1 MMKQD
6 NFEKPNR
13 KFVKKFDKPDSD
25 SFRSERK
32 NRNNSTDSN
41 DNKRPRIIR
50 KKTSDSDD
58 SRRPRTFSSDN
69 DEKKPFRSDR
79 KVFFNKEEKPERRRN
94 SSDDS
99 EKRPLRTGKKILFD
113 KEEKPARKSY
123 SSDND
128 EKRPFKSSKPRF
140 TKDRDS
146 KFGKDRDDRK
156 PRFTK
161 DSDSKA
167 NNDRNDRKPR
177 FSKDGD
183 NKFSKEKEARKS
195 RFSKP
200 DKNKSY
206 SEYKEEGR
214 KKKSAKSVDGDNEIR
229 LNRYIANAG
238 ICSRREADD
247 LISAGLVTVNGKI
260 ITELGSK
267 VKRTDD
273 IKFNGGKIFS
283 EKKVYILLNKP
294 KDYITTVEDPHAQH
308 TVLELLKG
316 ACKERVYPVGRL
328 DRMTTGVLLLTNDGD
343 LTKKLTHPKHNKKKI
358 YHATLDKNLTQAHL
372 KQLADG
378 VQVEEGVVGFDAI
391 SYTSKDNK
399 TEIGVE
405 LHFGM
410 NRIVRRMFES
420 LGYKVKKLD
429 RVFFAGLSK
438 KGLER
443 GHWRY
448 LTPKEINMLLMGAY
462 E

>member
-1 MMKQD
+1 MKQEK
-6 NFEKPNR
+6 FERGKR
-13 KFVKKFDKPDSD
+13 
-25 SFRSERK
+25 ET
-32 NRNNSTDSN
+32 NS
-41 DNKRPRIIR
+41 
-50 KKTSDSDD
+50 
-58 SRRPRTFSSDN
+58 
-69 DEKKPFRSDR
+69 
-79 KVFFNKEEKPERRRN
+79 
-94 SSDDS
+94 
-99 EKRPLRTGKKILFD
+99 
-113 KEEKPARKSY
+113 EKPARKPIKKYDNSDKESFRNDRRPKPDSY
-123 SSDND
+123 SKKNNDSEKSAFNSDRKKRSDSSDYKDKKNSRPERKNTSRTDDARPRRTFSADRD
-128 EKRPFKSSKPRF
+128 EKRPYKAGNKEFNKEERPEKRRFSSDGEDKKPFRTSKPRLKKDDDRKF
-140 TKDRDS
+140 TKD
-146 KFGKDRDDRK
+146 KDERK
-156 PRFTK
+156 T
-161 DSDSKA
+161 
-167 NNDRNDRKPR
+167 R

-183 NKFSKEKEARKS
+183 DRKSKFSKDSENRKS

-200 DKNKSY
+200 DKSRSY

-214 KKKSAKSVDGDNEIR
+214 KKKSGKSSTIDSDIEIR

-273 IKFNGGKIFS
+273 IKFDGGKIFS

-294 KDYITTVEDPHAQH
+294 KDYITTVEDAHAKH

-316 ACKERVYPVGRL
+316 AGKERVYPVGRL

-358 YHATLDKNLTQAHL
+358 YHATLDKSLTQADL
-372 KQLADG
+372 KKLAEG

-405 LHFGM
+405 IHFGM

-420 LGYKVKKLD
+420 LGYSVKKLD

>member
-1 MMKQD
+1 MK
-6 NFEKPNR
+6 K
-13 KFVKKFDKPDSD
+13 
-25 SFRSERK
+25 
-32 NRNNSTDSN
+32 
-41 DNKRPRIIR
+41 
-50 KKTSDSDD
+50 DD
-58 SRRPRTFSSDN
+58 
-69 DEKKPFRSDR
+69 DR
-79 KVFFNKEEKPERRRN
+79 K
-94 SSDDS
+94 
-99 EKRPLRTGKKILFD
+99 
-113 KEEKPARKSY
+113 
-123 SSDND
+123 
-128 EKRPFKSSKPRF
+128 F
-140 TKDRDS
+140 TKD
-146 KFGKDRDDRK
+146 KDERK
-156 PRFTK
+156 T
-161 DSDSKA
+161 
-167 NNDRNDRKPR
+167 R

-183 NKFSKEKEARKS
+183 DRKSKFSKDSENRKS

-200 DKNKSY
+200 DKSRSY

-214 KKKSAKSVDGDNEIR
+214 KKKSGKSSTIDSDIEIR

-273 IKFNGGKIFS
+273 IKFDGGKIFS

-294 KDYITTVEDPHAQH
+294 KDYITTVEDAHAKH

-316 ACKERVYPVGRL
+316 AGKERVYPVGRL

-358 YHATLDKNLTQAHL
+358 YHATLDKSLTQADL
-372 KQLADG
+372 KKLAEG

-405 LHFGM
+405 IHFGM

-420 LGYKVKKLD
+420 LGYSVKKLD